1 MGYCRL
7 PAVSDYWRLPDDIHG
22 GHPICTARGFTLA
35 KWRFLF
41 QHIYFVRPADVT
53 DGPDS
58 ESDDDLPDLV
68 DIESDDED
76 ESDSSD
82 DASDSNDDESD
93 NEDEFTEDDRYQFE
107 PKVRPIYN
115 AFKKAN
121 SCVCIRPGTYVTID
135 EMMARFKGKSRETYR
150 MRGKPIREGYK
161 FFALCDAESK
171 FIWRIFPYGRVST
184 KCGIITTVVDL
195 VKSLPDRGIKH
206 YVCAMDNYFTYDSA
220 INKCVDAHVHVCGT
234 AKAKRGWPPA
244 VIKSQNDGRFNSLH
258 HITAKS
264 GKYKIYRWVD
274 NNVVYLVS
282 TYHDASITTVTE
294 R

>member
-1 MGYCRL
+1 M
-7 PAVSDYWRLPDDIHG
+7 SDTEDEPSSQDIIEEEVGDEMEVVDAKEAEG
-22 GHPICTARGFTLA
+22 GENEGRKASG
-35 KWRFLF
+35 
-41 QHIYFVRPADVT
+41 
-53 DGPDS
+53 S
-58 ESDDDLPDLV
+58 ESSE
-68 DIESDDED
+68 ESDDED

-82 DASDSNDDESD
+82 DESDSNDDESD

-135 EMMARFKGKSRETYR
+135 EMMVRFKGKSRETYR
-150 MRGKPIREGYK
+150 MCGKPIREGYK

-184 KCGIITTVVDL
+184 KCGIITTVVDQ
-195 VKSLPDRGIKH
+195 VKSLPDRGIKY
-206 YVCAMDNYFTYDSA
+206 YVCAMDNYFTYHSV

-258 HITAKS
+258 HITVKS
-264 GKYKIYRWVD
+264 GKSRF
-274 NNVVYLVS
+274 
-282 TYHDASITTVTE
+282 TVG
-294 R
+294 